1 MAEAGSEVPKSHAKL
16 RTGSVA
22 LRDHLCGFRSCSH
35 TAHLAGAA
43 SSGFRFPSTEGKP
56 PGLSLALSLS
66 KESVGSDSKILPEAR
81 QTPKSPQGR
90 GASTIPQVAE
100 SREDGW
106 SVKGSSGEL
115 RSTQPRGAERLPP
128 PPLGFLLSRLGIRI
142 PSASP
147 TPGWSTTHV
156 ILCENAPD

>member
-22 LRDHLCGFRSCSH
+22 LSDHLCGFRSCSH

-81 QTPKSPQGR
+81 QPPKSPQGR

-100 SREDGW
+100 SREGGW

-128 PPLGFLLSRLGIRI
+128 PLGLSPKQTWYKDTLCLTHTRLVDHPRN
-142 PSASP
+142 S
-147 TPGWSTTHV
+147 
-156 ILCENAPD
+156 L